1 MMVSPPKSSEGRKE
15 LRGEGEG
22 RERESRGLE
31 EIKTGSGI
39 SKRVWGVKTAGPC
52 TYLEFPGNAWQPGLG
67 AAEAAAS
74 LSESRKAFEAR
85 AEDWGHRE
93 RGTEMLRSQPP
104 QVTCSTL
111 SLNISKAETRVPG
124 VGRRIIPIIE

>member
-1 MMVSPPKSSEGRKE
+1 MVSPPKSSEGRKE

-39 SKRVWGVKTAGPC
+39 SKRVLGVKTAGPC

-85 AEDWGHRE
+85 AEDWGRRE

-104 QVTCSTL
+104 PSHLLHAKSEYLQGRDQGARCG
-111 SLNISKAETRVPG
+111 ETDNTHY
-124 VGRRIIPIIE
+124 